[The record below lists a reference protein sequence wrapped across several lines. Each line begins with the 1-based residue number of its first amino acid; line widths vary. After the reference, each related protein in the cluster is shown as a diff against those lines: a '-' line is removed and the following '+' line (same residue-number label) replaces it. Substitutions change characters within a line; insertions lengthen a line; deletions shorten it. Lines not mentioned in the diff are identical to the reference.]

1 MSLNLTLRNGKDG
14 PQIPLWQTPT
24 WVTFIC
30 LSYNPETNESDGG
43 HEAVRRRY
51 CQWVNQHTDGVWSSV
66 EDLEHERE
74 RVKEH
79 LDLVNSVSNP
89 YFSYI

>member
-1 MSLNLTLRNGKDG
+1 MSLNLTLHNGENG

-30 LSYNPETNESDGG
+30 LSYDPETNEPDGG

-51 CQWVNQHTDGVWSSV
+51 IQWVKQHINGKWDSV
-66 EDLEHERE
+66 EDLEYERE

-79 LDLVNSVSNP
+79 IDLVNCVSNP
-89 YFSYI
+89 YFSFI

>member
-1 MSLNLTLRNGKDG
+1 MSLNLTLHNGKDG

-30 LSYNPETNESDGG
+30 LSYNPETNEPDGG

-51 CQWVNQHTDGVWSSV
+51 NQWVNQLTDGVWNSI
-66 EDLEHERE
+66 EDLECKRE

-79 LDLVNSVSNP
+79 LDLVNSVIDP
-89 YFSYI
+89 HFSYT